1 MISATSEDR
10 LRQLITG
17 CACRKAKPARNG
29 LTNNLFY
36 RDSLNSVSKFVVT
49 SLSLGATLILSCLSA
64 NAAVYSLSYNSGFAN
79 SGVIPDANAAGWSDS
94 RTVSIADLSITDISV
109 KLNVSGGYNGD
120 LYAYLSYNGVL
131 IPLLN
136 RVGVAASSP
145 SSSFG
150 YSDTGFNITL
160 SSTGNDVHFYGR
172 NSPSFNGNGQL
183 TGTWQVDGRNID
195 PASPPGDFDSASR
208 VTFSGLNGMNP
219 NGTWTL
225 FFADMS
231 SGAQSTVVSWEL
243 DITAV
248 PEPANVALGV
258 FGGLFVAF
266 SVWRA
271 RRRVGK
277 AVQ

>member
-1 MISATSEDR
+1 VKKLFRILTIQGAFV
-10 LRQLITG
+10 LLI
-17 CACRKAKPARNG
+17 
-29 LTNNLFY
+29 F
-36 RDSLNSVSKFVVT
+36 
-49 SLSLGATLILSCLSA
+49 CLSSR
-64 NAAVYSLSYNSGFAN
+64 AATYSYTYNSGFAN
-79 SGVIPDANAAGWSDS
+79 SGVIPDGSSSGWSDS
-94 RTVSIADLSITDISV
+94 HTLSGISDLSISDISV
-109 KLNVSGGYNGD
+109 HLNVSGGYNGD

-136 RVGVAASSP
+136 RVGVTATSP

-160 SSTGNDVHFYGR
+160 TSTGNDVHFYNR
-172 NSPSFNGNGQL
+172 NSPTFNGNGQL

-195 PASPPGDFDSASR
+195 PQSSPGAFDSASR
-208 VTFSGLNGMNP
+208 TTFSALNGTDP

-231 SGAQSTVVSWEL
+231 SGAQSTVVSWGL

-258 FGGLFVAF
+258 FAGLFV
-266 SVWRA
+266 VTGIWKA
-271 RRRVGK
+271 RRK
-277 AVQ
+277 SL